1 MFPIKQKTTCW
12 SPGRV
17 VKALALGAN
26 GKPREFDPRGGHIF
40 TIYDN
45 LIPYINYK
53 MLYIILLFDYKPR
66 NY

>member
-1 MFPIKQKTTCW
+1 M
-12 SPGRV
+12 

-53 MLYIILLFDYKPR
+53 MLYIILLFDYKPS